1 MPHRQDLL
9 LPYQTSS
16 MISRRKTASRL
27 FDMRRLSLH
36 QTAAD
41 QTPVRHQFPR
51 RSNTSNNKSKRCALH
66 SKLLNSN
73 HSSAPNQLDNRTTRN
88 NSSSSSNSRLYRSS
102 SSHQHKPLRLVPRLD
117 LGKGPDNQSPMLRSS
132 VSCKIFATLPT
143 LRRSSAILSRLAK
156 VLRVAFTRHLKSE
169 RTSASLS
176 SR

>member
-1 MPHRQDLL
+1 MLHRQDLL
-9 LPYQTSS
+9 LQYQTSS

-41 QTPVRHQFPR
+41 QIPARRQFLR
-51 RSNTSNNKSKRCALH
+51 RSNTNNNKSRRCALH
-66 SKLLNSN
+66 SKLSNNS
-73 HSSAPNQLDNRTTRN
+73 HSRGPNQQDNRTTRN
-88 NSSSSSNSRLYRSS
+88 NSSNSNSRLYRSS
-102 SSHQHKPLRLVPRLD
+102 SSHQHKPLRLVPHLD
-117 LGKGPDNQSPMLRSS
+117 LGKGLDNQSPTLRSS
-132 VSCKIFATLPT
+132 VSCKIFAILPT